1 MNWLKNKINF
11 KVISFT
17 LFLVLIGLIFIIN
30 SWLINSLRES
40 VSKTAKSYQ
49 VFIQGITSDEAL
61 GDYSTIQLF
70 KSFLTETDIP
80 IIIKNIIPDEIY
92 TKSFHFDGKS
102 DEEIQRSLI
111 NMGQSFNSLPIKV
124 IGNDGSEIISQ
135 KLYYGDTDMIK
146 IIKLVPF
153 IQILIVLFLTIIG
166 FMYYSSSRKNL
177 QNALYVGIFKETA
190 HQLGTPISSLMGWSE
205 NIKSKG
211 LNEDVIRYVDEDI
224 QKLKDI
230 SERFSKIG
238 SKVNLERID
247 LSNLLGE
254 IAEYTKNRI
263 PKTKNIRI
271 VFNYKE
277 GLHLKGDK
285 MLLSWAFENLI
296 KNSIQAIEENS
307 GKIEIKVDQIS
318 SITLIYF
325 EDTGKGIPRSDWKKI
340 FSPGYSTKSRGWGV
354 GLSLTQRIIEQI
366 HSGKIYV
373 SNSSKRGT
381 SIQISI

>member
-1 MNWLKNKINF
+1 MGNSETIHCKMNWLKNKINF

-111 NMGQSFNSLPIKV
+111 NMGQSFNPLPIKV
-124 IGNDGSEIISQ
+124 IGNDGSEIINQ

-153 IQILIVLFLTIIG
+153 IQILIVVFLTIIG
-166 FMYYSSSRKNL
+166 FIYYSSSRKNL

-254 IAEYTKNRI
+254 IAEYAKNRI

-271 VFNYKE
+271 VFNHK
-277 GLHLKGDK
+277 
-285 MLLSWAFENLI
+285 
-296 KNSIQAIEENS
+296 
-307 GKIEIKVDQIS
+307 
-318 SITLIYF
+318 
-325 EDTGKGIPRSDWKKI
+325 
-340 FSPGYSTKSRGWGV
+340 
-354 GLSLTQRIIEQI
+354 
-366 HSGKIYV
+366 
-373 SNSSKRGT
+373 
-381 SIQISI
+381 